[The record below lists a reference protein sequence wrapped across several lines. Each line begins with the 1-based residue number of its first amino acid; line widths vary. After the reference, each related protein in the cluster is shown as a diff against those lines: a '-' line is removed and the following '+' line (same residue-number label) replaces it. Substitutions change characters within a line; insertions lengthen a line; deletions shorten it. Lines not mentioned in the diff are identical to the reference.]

1 MSASPART
9 GPSTRSSWAGSCCA
23 SPSTRTTRSY
33 PFSCAYRNPVW
44 TAPPIPRLNGSRI
57 TCAPRASATSPVRSV
72 EPSETTTTSSSE
84 SNARSSSRTR
94 PMFRSSLKAGTIAIR
109 LSPARSGSCSTG
121 RTPVSADTGLHAA
134 AHELEQAPRA
144 VPVGVLV
151 EHALA
156 RASAHRLRLRRV
168 VQQVDDRGGRLVGIL
183 DHEELRARLEPA
195 LDAVVRV
202 RDDRGARRGELERP
216 ARRRRVDRRV
226 RPPRDAEVDAGGR
239 DRARE
244 RAERDVADLARA
256 ADVAAEVAA
265 AESEV
270 RVRQPPRRLADHR
283 RDPLTPKLVAVAVE
297 EDVQLLLDRL
307 RREEFGVRSPEDGL
321 GAAGAELAQPLEPA
335 VGVRDHEVVL
345 AGIGVVVPVEAGV
358 HPAELGQAHRH
369 VAVVEE
375 DRDPEALAKRG
386 RDAAEVRHRDGEDD
400 HRVGALA
407 LDQRLEMAP
416 PARRHPAPDHLARE
430 AVPERVLGTLLRT
443 ARRAV
448 ALRAREQ
455 VARPRERLALEVGR
469 IRRGPPP
476 RRLDRPP
483 AVRRDHEVGALLVQP

>member
-183 DHEELRARLEPA
+183 DHEERRAR
-195 LDAVVRV
+195 
-202 RDDRGARRGELERP
+202 LERP

-226 RPPRDAEVDAGGR
+226 RPPRDGEVDAGGR

-256 ADVAAEVAA
+256 ADVAAEIAA
-265 AESEV
+265 AEREV

-283 RDPLTPKLVAVAVE
+283 RDPLTAKLVAVAVE
-297 EDVQLLLDRL
+297 EHVHLLLDRL

-321 GAAGAELAQPLEPA
+321 GAARAELAQPVEPA

-358 HPAELGQAHRH
+358 HP
-369 VAVVEE
+369 
-375 DRDPEALAKRG
+375 
-386 RDAAEVRHRDGEDD
+386 
-400 HRVGALA
+400 
-407 LDQRLEMAP
+407 
-416 PARRHPAPDHLARE
+416 
-430 AVPERVLGTLLRT
+430 
-443 ARRAV
+443 
-448 ALRAREQ
+448 
-455 VARPRERLALEVGR
+455 
-469 IRRGPPP
+469 
-476 RRLDRPP
+476 
-483 AVRRDHEVGALLVQP
+483 